1 MESLEFFHKQRSNKN
16 ERKNDMR
23 VYASI
28 IEFSHFSTYNTTG
41 KVHILCQYQYGYD
54 MSFAPNTHTN

>member
-28 IEFSHFSTYNTTG
+28 IEFFPFFYVQHNRESP
-41 KVHILCQYQYGYD
+41 HIV
-54 MSFAPNTHTN
+54 PIPIRV